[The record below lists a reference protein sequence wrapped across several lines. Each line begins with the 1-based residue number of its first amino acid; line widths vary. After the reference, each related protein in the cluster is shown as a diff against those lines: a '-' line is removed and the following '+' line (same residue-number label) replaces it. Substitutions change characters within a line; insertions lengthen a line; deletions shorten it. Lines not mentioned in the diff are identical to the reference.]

1 MRGLLKMK
9 RLIELFVLFVLAPL
23 CARCVNLP
31 LNDDVLGLIVFKAD
45 VQDPKLKL
53 ATWNEDDD
61 NPCNWTGVKC
71 SPGSNRVVELN
82 LNGFSLSGRLGR
94 GLFQLEFLQRLSL
107 AKNNLSGNINPN
119 FSRVGNLQVIDLSG
133 NNFSGTVP
141 DEVFTQC
148 GSLRVISLANNKF
161 FGKIPDSLSFCGSLI
176 AVNLS
181 SNQFSGSLPSG
192 IWSFSGLRSLDL
204 SDNALVGEIPNVI
217 ENLYNLRT
225 LNLSRNRFSG
235 QIPDGI
241 GNCLLLRSIDLS
253 RNSFSGNLPQTM
265 QRLVLCGNLILSR
278 NLLEGDVPEWIGGM
292 KSLETL
298 DFSGNNFTGRIPS
311 TMENLQY
318 LKVLHLS
325 SNGFTDSFPESV
337 MKCQSLLAIDFS
349 HNLITG
355 NLPPTGSLA
364 KLQFLNL
371 SGNSF
376 VGPIPETIGDLKS
389 LSILDLS
396 SNRLNET
403 IPDAIGGAV
412 SLIEL
417 KLDGNFLGGEI
428 PSSIGHC
435 SSLTNL
441 FMSHNNLTGPIPAAL
456 AKLSYLQNVDLSFN
470 NLNGTLPKQL
480 SNLPNLHMFNISH
493 NDFNSELP
501 TGGFFNTIAPSSVAG
516 NPSLCGSVV
525 NKSCPSVLPKPIV
538 LNPNSTSDSISS
550 SLPPS
555 NNHRRN
561 RNILSIS
568 VLIAIGAAAFII
580 IGVISITILNFRVR
594 SPTSSSSAAALALSI
609 GDDFSHSSSPDA
621 NSGKLVVLSGE
632 LDFSTGAHALLNKD
646 CELGRGG
653 FGAVYHTVLRDGHS
667 VAIKKLTVS
676 SLVKSQ
682 EDFERE
688 VRKFGIVRHQNLVA
702 LEGYYWTPSLQL
714 LIYEFV
720 SGGSLYRFLHEAS
733 DDYVLPWN
741 ERFDIILGT
750 AKGLAHLHQSN
761 TIHYN
766 IKSSNILIDCNG
778 QPKVGDYG
786 LARLLPMLD
795 RYVLSSKIQSAL
807 GYMAPEFAC
816 RTVKITEKCDVYG
829 FGILILE
836 VVTGKRPV
844 EYMEDDVAV
853 LCDMVRV
860 AVEEGK
866 AEECIDSK
874 LRGNFPVEEAVPVL
888 KLGLICTSHV
898 PSNRPDM
905 REMVKILEMIKCPS
919 ELQEELG

>member
-1 MRGLLKMK
+1 MK
-9 RLIELFVLFVLAPL
+9 RLLELIVLFVLAPL
-23 CARCVNLP
+23 CARCLNLS
-31 LNDDVLGLIVFKAD
+31 LNDDVLGLIVFKAA
-45 VQDPKLKL
+45 VEDPKQNL
-53 ATWNEDDD
+53 ATWDEDDD
-61 NPCNWTGVKC
+61 SPCNWTGVQC
-71 SPGSNRVVELN
+71 SPRSKRVVELN
-82 LNGFSLSGRLGR
+82 LDGFSLSGRLGR

-107 AKNNLSGNINPN
+107 SKNNLSGNLSPN
-119 FSRVGNLQVIDLSG
+119 FARVDNLQVIDLSG
-133 NNFSGTVP
+133 NNLSGTVP
-141 DEVFTQC
+141 DDFFRQC
-148 GSLRVISLANNKF
+148 GSLRVVSLANNKF
-161 FGKIPDSLSFCGSLI
+161 DGKIPDSLSSCGSLI

-181 SNQFSGSLPSG
+181 SNQFSGPLPSG
-192 IWSFSGLRSLDL
+192 VLSLSGLRSLDL
-204 SDNALVGEIPNVI
+204 SDNALVGEIPKVI

-225 LNLSRNRFSG
+225 LNLRKNQFSS

-241 GNCLLLRSIDLS
+241 GSCLLLRSIDLS
-253 RNSFSGNLPQTM
+253 ENSFSGNLPQTM
-265 QRLVLCGNLILSR
+265 QKLVLCSDLILSR
-278 NLLEGDVPEWIGGM
+278 NLFEGNIPEWIGEM

-298 DFSGNNFTGRIPS
+298 DFSGNNFTGHIPT
-311 TMENLQY
+311 TMGNLQY
-318 LKVLHLS
+318 LKVLNLS
-325 SNGFTDSFPESV
+325 SNAFTDSFPESA
-337 MKCQSLLAIDFS
+337 MKCQNLLALDIS
-349 HNLITG
+349 HNFIMG
-355 NLPPTGSLA
+355 NLPAIGSLA

-376 VGPIPETIGDLKS
+376 VGPIPETIGDLKA
-389 LSILDLS
+389 LSVLDLS
-396 SNRLNET
+396 RNRLNES
-403 IPDAIGGAV
+403 IPKAIGGAV
-412 SLIEL
+412 SLMEL
-417 KLDGNFLGGEI
+417 KLDENFLGGEL

-435 SSLTNL
+435 SFLTTL
-441 FMSHNNLTGPIPAAL
+441 FTSHNNLTGPIPAEL
-456 AKLSYLQNVDLSFN
+456 AKLSYLRNVDLSFN

-480 SNLPNLHMFNISH
+480 SNLPNLLLFNISH
-493 NDFNSELP
+493 NDLKGELP
-501 TGGFFNTIAPSSVAG
+501 GGVFFNTISPSSVAG

-538 LNPNSTSDSISS
+538 LDPNSTSDSISS

-555 NNHRRN
+555 TNLRRN

-568 VLIAIGAAAFII
+568 ALVAIGAAAFII
-580 IGVISITILNFRVR
+580 IGIILITILNSRVQP
-594 SPTSSSSAAALALSI
+594 PTSSLSAAALALSI

-632 LDFSTGAHALLNKD
+632 LDFSAGAHALLNKD
-646 CELGRGG
+646 CELGCGG

-688 VRKFGIVRHQNLVA
+688 VRKFGNVRHQNLVT

-714 LIYEFV
+714 LIYEYV
-720 SGGSLYRFLHEAS
+720 SGGSLYGLLHEAL
-733 DDYVLPWN
+733 DDNVLPWN
-741 ERFDIILGT
+741 ERFNIILGT

-816 RTVKITEKCDVYG
+816 RTVKITEKCDMYA

-836 VVTGKRPV
+836 IVTGKRPV

-860 AVEEGK
+860 AVDEGR

-874 LRGNFPVEEAVPVL
+874 LRGNFPAAEAVPVL

-898 PSNRPDM
+898 PSNRPEM

-919 ELQEELG
+919 ELQELG